1 VKAALYCRSN
11 KPAVMELLLKKST
24 TGMNVV
30 NKNKRTS
37 LHVAVCKQHVDCVR
51 VLLNYHCDVNL
62 QVRRIL
68 FSRRSQPFPFVL
80 CAILRHYVRRMCAF
94 VENFQ
99 FTAL

>member
-1 VKAALYCRSN
+1 VTVVKAALYCRSN

-37 LHVAVCKQHVDCVR
+37 LHVAVCKQHADCVR

-62 QVRRIL
+62 QVRIL
-68 FSRRSQPFPFVL
+68 FTARYYAFAVL
-80 CAILRHYVRRMCAF
+80 AMGLCLSVCLSVCHKSEFY
-94 VENFQ
+94 
-99 FTAL
+99 